1 MQPLSGNQSPDIRT
15 ALIGMS
21 LVLRMPGE
29 AQLCRSSSNVPRR
42 VHFLNSQTSKSK
54 MRFAPQR
61 RAIFQQ
67 LNFQKRSEPEVFCAS
82 WCFSAQPHAIFHLSS
97 LILPDA
103 STPAALASL
112 LFGPPGCKTLQKQS
126 VSRLFYFSRAL
137 IFFLSLLFLSSSDT
151 FSSQTP
157 LLLHLSRSRMF
168 DF

>member
-1 MQPLSGNQSPDIRT
+1 MLPLSGNQRPDIRT
-15 ALIGMS
+15 SLIGMS

-82 WCFSAQPHAIFHLSS
+82 RHSRMQFFISHPARCLHARRFSEPTFWPSGLQNIAKTECFA
-97 LILPDA
+97 
-103 STPAALASL
+103 T
-112 LFGPPGCKTLQKQS
+112 
-126 VSRLFYFSRAL
+126 FYFSRAL